1 MLNPDELR
9 DHGNGGRTGM
19 GFPPKMC
26 QGSDGFQTIYVTNA
40 IFLLFFDVFFGVK
53 INLS

>member
-1 MLNPDELR
+1 MLNPDELW

-40 IFLLFFDVFFGVK
+40 IFCYFLLFFLGLK
-53 INLS
+53 